1 MKSALSATE
10 AGRRRA
16 TKLIRSR
23 RENIKEKKEKEKEK
37 PWKSLLSDRLDRRD
51 SLGSRS
57 FEHRICHAYFGEYI
71 TRRSYDDSRKRK
83 KDSSNCRRGI
93 RILDLRQ
100 RSFLVSS
107 NPFAIEVFAMRE
119 EV

>member
-1 MKSALSATE
+1 MSVLPATE

-23 RENIKEKKEKEKEK
+23 KENIKEKKEKEKEK

-71 TRRSYDDSRKRK
+71 TRRSHDDSRKRK